1 VESVTDEVLSS
12 PWSVGRELDC
22 EENFESYPPLATFLT

>member
-1 VESVTDEVLSS
+1 MESVTDEDLSS
-12 PWSVGRELDC
+12 PWLVGRELDS